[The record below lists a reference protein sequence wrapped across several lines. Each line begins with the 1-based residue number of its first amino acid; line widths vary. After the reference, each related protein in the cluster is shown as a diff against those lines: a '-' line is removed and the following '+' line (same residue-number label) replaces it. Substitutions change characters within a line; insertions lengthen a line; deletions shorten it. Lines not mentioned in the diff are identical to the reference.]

1 MHDEGMASAADPA
14 ARRPDR
20 YETLG
25 RSYRQTRR
33 EDPRIAER
41 IRASLGDARS
51 VLNVGAGTGS
61 YEPPGLRVVAAEP
74 AEVMIRQRPGGAA
87 PALRAVAEALPL
99 RDGSFDAAMALL
111 TVHHWSDP
119 RRGLAELRRV
129 ASRIVLLLSS
139 TLTSRM
145 WLTSEYFPA
154 MARHRRPDIQPGVIA
169 GWLAGPGAG
178 HRGDRSRWRV
188 RVEPLPLPR
197 DCLDGFGEAFWA
209 RPETYLDPVARAGM
223 SAFGLLTA
231 AELRPGIDRLEADLA
246 SGAWQARHGRLRALD
261 ELDCGH
267 RLIVAERESLNG

>member
-1 MHDEGMASAADPA
+1 MVSVADPA

-33 EDPRIAER
+33 EDPRIAAR
-41 IRASLGDARS
+41 IRAALGDARS
-51 VLNVGAGTGS
+51 VLNVGAGAGS

-74 AEVMIRQRPGGAA
+74 AAVMIRQRPDGAA

-99 RDGSFDAAMALL
+99 RDGSLDAAMALL
-111 TVHHWSDP
+111 TVHHWRDP
-119 RRGLAELRRV
+119 LRGLAELRRV
-129 ASRIVLLLSS
+129 ASRIVILLSS

-154 MARHRRPDIQPGVIA
+154 MARQRRPDIQPGVIA
-169 GWLAGPGAG
+169 GWLARPEADHLGNG
-178 HRGDRSRWRV
+178 SRWRV
-188 RVEPLPLPR
+188 RIEPLPLPR

-209 RPETYLDPVARAGM
+209 RPEAYLDPVVRAGM
-223 SAFGLLTA
+223 SAFGLLTE
-231 AELRPGIDRLEADLA
+231 AERRPGIDRLEADLA
-246 SGAWQARHGRLRALD
+246 SGAWQARHARLRELD

-267 RLIVAERESLNG
+267 RLVVAEREAPDS

>member
-1 MHDEGMASAADPA
+1 MVSAADPG

-41 IRASLGDARS
+41 IQAALGEARS
-51 VLNVGAGTGS
+51 VLNVGAGVGS

-74 AEVMIRQRPGGAA
+74 AEVMIRQRPDGAA

-111 TVHHWSDP
+111 TVQHWSDP
-119 RRGLAELRRV
+119 GRGLAELRRV
-129 ASRIVLLLSS
+129 ASRIVILLAS
-139 TLTSRM
+139 TLTSSM
-145 WLTSEYFPA
+145 WLTRDYFPA
-154 MARHRRPDIQPGVIA
+154 MARQRRPDIQPEVIA
-169 GWLAGPGAG
+169 GWLAGPDPG
-178 HRGDRSRWRV
+178 HPGNGSRWRV
-188 RVEPLPLPR
+188 RIEPVPLPR

-209 RPETYLDPVARAGM
+209 RPEAYLDPVVRAGM
-223 SAFGLLTA
+223 SAFGLLTE
-231 AELRPGIDRLEADLA
+231 AELRPGIERLEADLA
-246 SGAWQARHGRLRALD
+246 SGAWQARHGPLRELD

-267 RLIVAERESLNG
+267 RLIVAERERSVRADGT

>member
-1 MHDEGMASAADPA
+1 MASAADPA

-74 AEVMIRQRPGGAA
+74 AEMMIRQRPGGAA

-111 TVHHWSDP
+111 TRSHHWSDP

-139 TLTSRM
+139 ALTSRM

-188 RVEPLPLPR
+188 RVEPLPLP
-197 DCLDGFGEAFWA
+197 ATAWTASA
-209 RPETYLDPVARAGM
+209 RPSGPGPRPTWNRWCAPGCRRSGCSPRPNCSRASTGSKPISPRVPGRLVTGGYASLM
-223 SAFGLLTA
+223 SSTA
-231 AELRPGIDRLEADLA
+231 ATG
-246 SGAWQARHGRLRALD
+246 
-261 ELDCGH
+261 
-267 RLIVAERESLNG
+267 